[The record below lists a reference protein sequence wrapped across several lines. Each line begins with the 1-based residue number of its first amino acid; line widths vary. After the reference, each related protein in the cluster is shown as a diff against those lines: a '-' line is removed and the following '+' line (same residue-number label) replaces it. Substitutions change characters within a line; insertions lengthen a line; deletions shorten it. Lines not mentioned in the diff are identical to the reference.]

1 MTTVIRYPNG
11 DVPLDDED
19 RLWTARML
27 DGEGAHTEA
36 EAALVIWTLIQRRY
50 WGVGMERANPG
61 AFAGYRSWAR
71 FIRTFSQPINPE
83 WYQGGSKC
91 GPGGREVGTR
101 GCAEERLARRAELA
115 RTPFERLDALAQK
128 VANDF
133 AAGRLARPA
142 GAVGVIDFRAR
153 DNVQVNRPLA
163 TFPFPTANRYF
174 YSVNSASVGDR
185 RLAAIRFMV
194 DGVEQ
199 TLVEG
204 WGDALMPESP
214 PGIGGVML
222 NLVPGAVKLF
232 NNLAKKVP

>member
-11 DVPLDDED
+11 DVPLDAED

-83 WYQGGSKC
+83 WYRGGSKC
-91 GPGGREVGTR
+91 GPGGGEVGTR
-101 GCAEERLARRAELA
+101 GCAEERLVRRAELA

-128 VANDF
+128 VAGDF
-133 AAGRLARPA
+133 VAGRMVQPA

-153 DNVQVNRPLA
+153 DNVRVDRPLA

-174 YSVNSASVGDR
+174 YSVGGTSVGDR
-185 RLAAIRFMV
+185 RLASIRFVV

-199 TLVEG
+199 PIVEG
-204 WGDALMPESP
+204 WGDAPVPDAP
-214 PGIGGVML
+214 PGIGGAIL